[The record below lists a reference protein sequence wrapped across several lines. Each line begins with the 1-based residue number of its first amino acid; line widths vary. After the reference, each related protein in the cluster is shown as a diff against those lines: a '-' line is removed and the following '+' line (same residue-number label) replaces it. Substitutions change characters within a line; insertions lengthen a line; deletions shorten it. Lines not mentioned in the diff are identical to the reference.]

1 MFHKAVC
8 VLQTAACFGKL
19 YMFYECHVSW
29 EHHAIRK
36 ALCVAKRHG
45 LKLHG
50 LFLALCVYKAPCSKA
65 PWFVPCVLALCVYK
79 APWFVSCAFCLQSA
93 MVCQRHIPFSR
104 ALCPHSSVLCFV
116 LSSFFGAPR
125 FVFKFHASFLGAM
138 LPCWRLAPFLFFEC
152 PEYFLNCLVYFLGAP
167 CFLFFFECFVAF
179 LSATCV
185 LECHVCSSAL
195 CVFLKCCAY
204 FWVPRVFWCHV
215 CSSMLRVFFTAARIF

>member
-1 MFHKAVC
+1 MVC
-8 VLQTAACFGKL
+8 FLR
-19 YMFYECHVSW
+19 HVFT
-29 EHHAIRK
+29 
-36 ALCVAKRHG
+36 KRHV
-45 LKLHG
+45 LKPHG
-50 LFLALCVYKAPCSKA
+50 LF
-65 PWFVPCVLALCVYK
+65 LALCVYK

-93 MVCQRHIPFSR
+93 MVCQRHSPFSR

-116 LSSFFGAPR
+116 LSFLFWSATLCL
-125 FVFKFHASFLGAM
+125 KCHAYFLGAM

-167 CFLFFFECFVAF
+167 CFLFLFECFVAF

-215 CSSMLRVFFTAARIF
+215 CSSMLRVFFTAARIFYCRAYFLLPRVFFSAARIF

>member
-1 MFHKAVC
+1 MVC
-8 VLQTAACFGKL
+8 SLRYVFIKP
-19 YMFYECHVSW
+19 
-29 EHHAIRK
+29 
-36 ALCVAKRHG
+36 
-45 LKLHG
+45 HG
-50 LFLALCVYKAPCSKA
+50 LFLALFVYKALWSVSATSP
-65 PWFVPCVLALCVYK
+65 FLVRCVLILQCYALF
-79 APWFVSCAFCLQSA
+79 WVSL
-93 MVCQRHIPFSR
+93 
-104 ALCPHSSVLCFV
+104 
-116 LSSFFGAPR
+116 FGAPR

-167 CFLFFFECFVAF
+167 CFLFLFECFVAF

-215 CSSMLRVFFTAARIF
+215 CSSMLRVFFTAARIFYCRAYFLLPRVFFSAARIF